1 MSRTAKPARNGR
13 AARRIN
19 DPERAARIDL
29 AAAFRLAVRF
39 ELHEG
44 IDNHFTLMVP
54 GATDRFLLNAFGL
67 HWSEVTASNLIEV
80 DFDGRVVKG
89 EGEAEATA
97 YYIHSRIH
105 HHHPRASC
113 ILHTHMPY
121 AAALTSIAGGRLEPV
136 AINALRYND
145 AIAYDD
151 AYNGEALSTEEGDRM
166 AGLLGDRRIL
176 FLANHGVIVVGETV
190 GQAFDDL
197 YFLERACL
205 VQILAMAT
213 GRPLLRVARK
223 FSTGSHGTNPE
234 ALRYAEAHFAALK
247 RILDREEP
255 DYAG

>member
-1 MSRTAKPARNGR
+1 MVSATRPVRRNGR
-13 AARRIN
+13 AAARVN
-19 DPERAARIDL
+19 DPERAARTDL

-39 ELHEG
+39 DLHEG

-54 GATDRFLLNAFGL
+54 GTSDRFLLNAFGL

-89 EGEAEATA
+89 DGEAEATA

-105 HHHPRASC
+105 LHHRRAIC

-121 AAALTSIAGGRLEPV
+121 ATALTSIAGGRLEPV
-136 AINALRYND
+136 GINALRFND

-151 AYNGEALSTEEGDRM
+151 TYNGEALSTQEGDRM
-166 AGLLGDRRIL
+166 AALLGGRRIL

-213 GRPLLRVARK
+213 GRPLRRVARR
-223 FSTGSHGTNPE
+223 FSAGRFGTNPDSV
-234 ALRYAEAHFAALK
+234 RYAEAHFAALK
-247 RILDREEP
+247 RLLDR
-255 DYAG
+255 DYAN